1 MGLQLLVSIRFQVLF
16 HSPHRGAFH
25 LSLTVLCSLSVV
37 YEYLGLEGGP
47 PIFRQDF
54 TCPALLK
61 SLKIT
66 FAYGAVTR
74 YGQSFQTVPLVKSK
88 ALAWS
93 RFARHYYGNLG

>member
-1 MGLQLLVSIRFQVLF
+1 MGLQLIVSIRFQVLF

-25 LSLTVLCSLSVV
+25 LSLTVLCSLSVM

-61 SLKIT
+61 NLKAFYLYRAIT
-66 FAYGAVTR
+66 YYCQPFHV
-74 YGQSFQTVPLVKSK
+74 VLVFTLKL
-88 ALAWS
+88 LAWS
-93 RFARHYYGNLG
+93 AFARHY

>member
-16 HSPHRGAFH
+16 HSPNRGAFH
-25 LSLTVLCSLSVV
+25 LSLTVLCSLSVM

-47 PIFRQDF
+47 PMFRQDF

-61 SLKIT
+61 SFSIIFT
-66 FAYGAVTR
+66 YGAVTR
-74 YGQSFQTVPLVKSK
+74 YGHTFQSVLIIIEK

>member
-16 HSPHRGAFH
+16 HSPNRGAFH
-25 LSLTVLCSLSVV
+25 LSLTVLCSLSVM

-47 PIFRQDF
+47 PIFRQNY
-54 TCPALLK
+54 TCSALLE
-61 SLKIT
+61 SSHIT

-74 YGQSFQTVPLVKSK
+74 YGHSFQSVLLVECE

-93 RFARHYYGNLG
+93 RFARHYYGNLC

>member
-1 MGLQLLVSIRFQVLF
+1 M
-16 HSPHRGAFH
+16 
-25 LSLTVLCSLSVV
+25 

-47 PIFRQDF
+47 PMFRQDF

-61 SLKIT
+61 SFKFA

-74 YGQSFQTVPLVKSK
+74 YGQSFQTVLLVEDE

-93 RFARHYYGNLG
+93 AFARHY